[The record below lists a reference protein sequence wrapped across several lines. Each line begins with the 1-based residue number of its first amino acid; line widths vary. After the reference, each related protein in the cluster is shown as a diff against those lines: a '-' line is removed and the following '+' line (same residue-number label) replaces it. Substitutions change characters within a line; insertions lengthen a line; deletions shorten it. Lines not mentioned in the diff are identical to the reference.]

1 MFCWKRD
8 GQGEAAPR
16 GRAARRIAALGSALA
31 LTLGLSQA
39 ASAQEASAQEDA
51 PPAAAQDSTQAPP
64 VSFALGASV
73 GFLQQQGLGAE
84 TQAKFIPGL
93 LGLAYVPVAP
103 HLFLR
108 PGVRF
113 SYVGLTQ
120 APSSFGARIEE
131 RGVQGTAELGISYDA
146 WLVPALAVGG
156 GANYRSIDFIGRGIV
171 ADSDAMDRVEWLGMV
186 FAQVGLGLPLFR
198 GALVVEPNLR
208 LQHTFTDERSLLQF
222 GIDLTFG
229 L

>member
-1 MFCWKRD
+1 MFSRKRH

-16 GRAARRIAALGSALA
+16 GRAVRRIAALGSALA
-31 LTLGLSQA
+31 LTLGLSQV
-39 ASAQEASAQEDA
+39 ASAQEASTPDDA
-51 PPAAAQDSTQAPP
+51 PPAGAHESTREPA
-64 VSFALGASV
+64 VSFALGASL

-93 LGLAYVPVAP
+93 LALAYVPVAP
-103 HLFLR
+103 RLFLR
-108 PGVRF
+108 PGVRL

-120 APSSFGARIEE
+120 TPSSFGARIEE
-131 RGVQGTAELGISYDA
+131 RGVQATAELGISYDA
-146 WLVPALAVGG
+146 WLVPSLAVGG

-171 ADSDAMDRVEWLGMV
+171 ADSDAIDRVEWLGMV
-186 FAQVGLGLPLFR
+186 FAQAGLGLPLFR

-208 LQHTFTDERSLLQF
+208 LQHTFSDERALLQF
-222 GIDLTFG
+222 GIDLTFA